1 MRQFIRAPSDV
12 GASYLA
18 FDIAGDLIVGTPLG
32 MLKATKDADVV
43 PKRPDSMNSRGGK
56 EMGSEV
62 VGVPDSQ
69 LMGGRGESSV
79 TVGVLPSYWRPIVK
93 RLPGYKSKND
103 RMKSLARIA
112 ITAIADRIANPTDHD
127 DFLNK
132 LQSIRDAEGKPMSRE
147 ELTAEA
153 VTFLIAGS
161 DTISE

>member
-1 MRQFIRAPSDV
+1 
-12 GASYLA
+12 
-18 FDIAGDLIVGTPLG
+18 

-43 PKRPDSMNSRGGK
+43 PKCPDSRQISMYSRAGN
-56 EMGSEV
+56 EMDSEV
-62 VGVPDSQ
+62 VGVPVSQ
-69 LMGGRGESSV
+69 ILGGRGESSV
-79 TVGVLPSYWRPIVK
+79 TVGVFPQYWRPIVK
-93 RLPGYKSKND
+93 RLPGYRSKND

-112 ITAIADRIANPTDHD
+112 IAAIDDRIAYPTDRD
-127 DFLNK
+127 DLLNK